1 MHEYMNN
8 VITDNPD
15 IISVAIIP
23 MVIAIFALGF
33 PLLIQTISRIDD
45 KYESTKL
52 IETFRKDWICRWFLW
67 ILVGAVLSYVVWL
80 FQFSPLMNCGWFI
93 DNSALILLAISVILL
108 IIMTFLIVYLT
119 YVFYVPEK
127 LINRLINKYKRT
139 DKIHKRTL
147 YFEAISKILFY
158 SINKA
163 DETLARTL
171 LEFYYEAFII
181 FRKGK
186 EGQIIEY
193 PQEFYDTVFEAN
205 ELLCNRKRKT
215 VSLFNDST
223 LFELF
228 LDQHQKTVISPKTY
242 LFLWRLIVQ
251 SILNEKDDF
260 VIAYWRM
267 AHQLFSLF
275 MPAIYPN
282 YDSTYRVVTN
292 QEEIDKR
299 DKERKDFL
307 EFHYVLGGLLM
318 YKQKY
323 NTISELMCFTQS
335 QPPKYVLVP
344 ERMQEIIERYMQID
358 LKEYIN
364 PVYYEQRYWF
374 PDIYGVNSDN
384 VIRMWIKRYLAVLF
398 IRQYTLFEYYV
409 NSNLLAMPK
418 TPQNLSELN
427 NWKDELGSLEYF
439 VNDYLNQSEVLMKLG
454 LKQFSN
460 PNWFEENNKIKPS
473 VLIENF
479 KKEIAENFN
488 IIKAEQPIDPDKE
501 KEFQEETE
509 KHLIPVFQQYSNIF
523 NNTQIGN
530 NYKSYYIG
538 GQHYILDKAA
548 FSNNQDV
555 GYVNTDSITAEA
567 VAMQFQ
573 YYSLNTL
580 ILISPQRYLMVEKD
594 LFLAIDRIGIDSEN
608 FVIISVGL
616 NIDYFS
622 YLQIDGLKKDKE
634 KWYYGEIELI
644 EITNYMN
651 DLVSQS
657 LFILKK
663 GDLPNM
669 IFKEVDTQL
678 IEKYHLEKIDDTF
691 SIYTGIN
698 NLNEAGNELI
708 KKEAEKENSQVDLS
722 QKVLACVDIN
732 VEIQCKQNIKC
743 IQLKAFSQFDDRG
756 KANTLDDIKNRW

>member
-1 MHEYMNN
+1 MNN